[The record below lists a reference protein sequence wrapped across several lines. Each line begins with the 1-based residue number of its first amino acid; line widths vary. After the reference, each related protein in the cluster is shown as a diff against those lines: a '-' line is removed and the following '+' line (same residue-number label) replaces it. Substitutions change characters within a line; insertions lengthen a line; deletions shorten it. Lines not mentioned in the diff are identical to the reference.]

1 MDKIFAGLDV
11 STQSLKII
19 ILNLSNSSIIY
30 KDTVFYDKDLP
41 DYNTSNGIIR
51 NIDVR
56 ISESN
61 PIMWIDALNMIFE
74 RAKIKKNLL
83 SKIKAISPPPDPL
96 HSRSSFLIMFY
107 FFT

>member
-1 MDKIFAGLDV
+1 MDKIFAGIDV

-41 DYNTSNGIIR
+41 VYNTSNGVIKNVDLR
-51 NIDVR
+51 V
-56 ISESN
+56 SESN

-74 RAKIKKNLL
+74 RAKVKENIL
-83 SKIKAISPPPDPL
+83 SKIKAISVAGQQQE
-96 HSRSSFLIMFY
+96 SVN
-107 FFT
+107 